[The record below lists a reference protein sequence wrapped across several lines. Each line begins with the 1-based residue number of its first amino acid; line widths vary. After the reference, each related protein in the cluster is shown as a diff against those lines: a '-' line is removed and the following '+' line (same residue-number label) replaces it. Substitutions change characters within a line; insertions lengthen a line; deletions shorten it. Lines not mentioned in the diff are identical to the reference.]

1 MIGQFK
7 KELAPYTDRFA
18 RWLTVEKGYSDHTAD
33 NYLRDINGFAATVKA
48 ETRLADIGPK
58 EIRAFVYALHGVNK
72 PSSVARKL
80 SALQTFFRFLVHAQ
94 AIDRNPLIGVARPK
108 QGRYIPVFLSVDEV
122 FRLLEA
128 PGPQDPFAARDQA
141 MLELLY
147 STGMRVAELVGL
159 RMNSLDFEGEMVT
172 VTGKGNRQRLV
183 PVGRPAIDALLRYF
197 PQRQTLLA
205 CATRN
210 KAAVDADG
218 LFVNHRGGRLTTRSV
233 ERLVAMYA
241 ERVGLLSRVTPHALR
256 HSFATHLLE
265 MGADLRLV
273 QELLGHASLSTTQR
287 YTHLNMDHLMAVYDQ
302 AHPQAHK
309 RGEAKKIEELHEDTI
324 NNHNLG
330 TPGG

>member
-7 KELAPYTDRFA
+7 KELAPYTDLFA

-33 NYLRDINGFAATVKA
+33 NYLRDINGFAATVA
-48 ETRLADIGPK
+48 DETRLADIGAT

-80 SALQTFFRFLVHAQ
+80 SALQTFFRFLVQ
-94 AIDRNPLIGVARPK
+94 AKAISRNPLIGVARPK
-108 QGRYIPVFLSVDEV
+108 QGRYIPVFLTVDEV

-128 PGPQDPFAARDQA
+128 PGPQDPFADRDQA
-141 MLELLY
+141 ILELMY

-159 RMNSLDFEGEMVT
+159 RMNSLDFEGEMVR
-172 VTGKGNRQRLV
+172 VTGKGNRERLV
-183 PVGRPAIDALLRYF
+183 PMGRPAIDALHRYF
-197 PQRQTLLA
+197 PERLTLL
-205 CATRN
+205 TSGSRN
-210 KAAVDADG
+210 QTAVDPQC

-241 ERVGLLSRVTPHALR
+241 ERAGLLCRVTPHALR

-287 YTHLNMDHLMAVYDQ
+287 YTHLNVDHLMAVYDQ

-309 RGEAKKIEELHEDTI
+309 RARLKDEG
-324 NNHNLG
+324 
-330 TPGG
+330 